1 MSAATT
7 SDFIVISHGSIVI
20 LYALTDVAL
29 AWADAYLP
37 DDALT
42 WGPSGTI
49 IEPRYVASIL
59 EVIESDGLTVGDVQ

>member
-20 LYALTDVAL
+20 LYALTDAAL
-29 AWADAYLP
+29 AWADEYLP

-42 WGPSGTI
+42 WGPNGTVV
-49 IEPRYVASIL
+49 EPRYVASIL
-59 EVIESDGLTVGDVQ
+59 EVIASDGLTVGGVT